1 MEVPK
6 ILLVE
11 DEILIQEILLAQF
24 DEVGFEIVTVNNGN
38 QAIAE
43 LKADAG
49 RFKAVITDIKR
60 IRTV

>member
-6 ILLVE
+6 LLLVE

-24 DEVGFEIVTVNNGN
+24 EGSGFEIVTANNGS

-43 LKADAG
+43 LNDAG
-49 RFKAVITDIKR
+49 RF
-60 IRTV
+60 